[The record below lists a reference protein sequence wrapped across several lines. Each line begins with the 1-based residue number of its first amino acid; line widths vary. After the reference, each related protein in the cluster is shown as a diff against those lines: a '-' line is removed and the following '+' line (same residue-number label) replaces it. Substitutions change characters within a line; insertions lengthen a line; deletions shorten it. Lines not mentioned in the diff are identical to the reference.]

1 MIERLQS
8 LTVQDTPPKEPRV
21 ERIDSESATTA
32 LNAISAETAREIIAH
47 LHEEPAPASEVAEA
61 VDTSLAN
68 VNYHLGNLEAE
79 GLVTEVDTWYS
90 EKGTEM
96 RVYAPAEDP
105 IVFSGT
111 DEETRSV
118 RSLLGRAAAVVVV
131 LGLVS
136 VAVQWLVTA
145 VLVPRTVGEG
155 IRKAASAGTIESA
168 AVSPVPAGLL
178 FFSGGTFALAVML
191 SAWYVRRQR

>member
-8 LTVQDTPPKEPRV
+8 LTVTDTPPTEPRV
-21 ERIDSESATTA
+21 VRIDSESATTA
-32 LNAISAETAREIIAH
+32 LDAISAETARAILAR
-47 LHEEPAPASEVAEA
+47 LHEEPAPASEVSEA

-68 VNYHLGNLEAE
+68 VDYHLGKLEAE
-79 GLVTEVDTWYS
+79 GLVAEVDTWYS

-96 RVYAPAEDP
+96 RVYAPTEDP

-118 RSLLGRAAAVVVV
+118 RSLLGRAAAVVVALA
-131 LGLVS
+131 LGS
-136 VAVQWLVTA
+136 VAVQWLVTE

-155 IRKAASAGTIESA
+155 VRKAASAGTIEGA
-168 AVSPVPAGLL
+168 TVSPVPAGLL
-178 FFSGGTFALAVML
+178 FFSGGTFALAVTL
-191 SAWYVRRQR
+191 SAWYVRRRG

>member
-8 LTVQDTPPKEPRV
+8 LTVADTPPKEPRV
-21 ERIDSESATTA
+21 VRIDSESATTA
-32 LNAISAETAREIIAH
+32 LDAITSETAREILAH
-47 LHEEPAPASEVAEA
+47 LHDEPAPASEVAEA

-68 VNYHLGNLEAE
+68 VNYHLGKLESE
-79 GLVTEVDTWYS
+79 GLITEVDTWYS

-96 RVYAPAEDP
+96 TVYAPAEDP

-111 DEETRSV
+111 DAETRDV
-118 RSLLGRAAAVVVV
+118 RSMLGRAGAAVVA

-136 VAVQWLVTA
+136 VLVQWLVTE
-145 VLVPRTVGEG
+145 VLGPETVGAG
-155 IRKAASAGTIESA
+155 VRKATSAGVVEGA

-178 FFSGGTFALAVML
+178 FFSGGTFALAAML
-191 SAWYVRRQR
+191 SAWYAWRR